1 MSDVGITDDEP
12 EFDAE
17 GLFDDD
23 YLHFYGPLI
32 DERTQAESE
41 FVRRL
46 LGVSPG
52 DEVLDLACGHGRL
65 SNRLAAMG
73 CRVTGSDNS
82 ATFLRRARADAAEL
96 GVEVTYVDG
105 DMREL
110 PWQERFDAVLNW
122 FTAFGYFSDSG
133 NRRVLSEVHR
143 ALRPGGRLVMELND
157 VVELL
162 PRYRSQVVHE
172 VGDDMMIDH
181 HRLDPL
187 TMRSIVERVVVRG
200 GRVRHVPHAVR
211 MFTAPELRGWLH
223 QAGFTDVAFRG
234 EDGEALGTGH
244 RRMIALATR
253 A

>member
-1 MSDVGITDDEP
+1 MGDGGTTDDEP

-17 GLFDDD
+17 GLFDED

-32 DERTQAESE
+32 DERTQAEAE
-41 FVRRL
+41 LVRRL

-73 CRVTGSDNS
+73 CRVTGLDSS
-82 ATFLRRARADAAEL
+82 ATFLRRARAEAAEL

-122 FTAFGYFSDSG
+122 FTAFGYFSDAG

-143 ALRPGGRLVMELND
+143 ALRPGGRFVLELNNLVD
-157 VVELL
+157 LL
-162 PRYRSQVVHE
+162 PRYRAQVVHE

-187 TMRSIVERVVVRG
+187 TLRSIVERVVVRG
-200 GRVRHVPHAVR
+200 GRVRRVPHAVR
-211 MFTAPELRGWLH
+211 MFTAPELRDWLH
-223 QAGFTDVAFRG
+223 QAGFTDVSFRG